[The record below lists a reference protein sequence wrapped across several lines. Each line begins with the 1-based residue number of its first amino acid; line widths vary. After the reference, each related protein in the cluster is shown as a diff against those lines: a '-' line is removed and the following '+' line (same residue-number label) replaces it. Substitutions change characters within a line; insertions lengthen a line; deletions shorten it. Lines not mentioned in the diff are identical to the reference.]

1 MRKLEQ
7 KLAEAEAKNDMLIA
21 RQHRSRALSKASDA
35 RMAIGD
41 GSKAAAFDRMQRKV
55 MHSEA
60 TSQAKSE
67 LAANDVE
74 DRLAAL
80 EKEDQLDKLLADL
93 KTRRGVS
100 A

>member
-1 MRKLEQ
+1 
-7 KLAEAEAKNDMLIA
+7 
-21 RQHRSRALSKASDA
+21 
-35 RMAIGD
+35 MAIGD

-55 MHSEA
+55 MYSEA

-67 LAANDVE
+67 LAANDME

-93 KTRRGVS
+93 KARRGVT